1 MDKKIIIKIQIEE
14 LREILNNKL
23 LNNIR
28 DKNRNDLD
36 TMHISCKLDKLIVE
50 YMNTIDKE

>member
-36 TMHISCKLDKLIVE
+36 TIHISCKLDKLIVE